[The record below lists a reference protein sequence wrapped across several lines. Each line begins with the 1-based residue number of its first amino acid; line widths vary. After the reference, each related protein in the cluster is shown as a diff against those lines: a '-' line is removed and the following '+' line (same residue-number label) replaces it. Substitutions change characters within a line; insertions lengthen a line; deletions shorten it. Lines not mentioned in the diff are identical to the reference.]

1 MKPKRISHLGN
12 RCMLYGMSKR
22 GPLCFFAD
30 LGHHQRHLAGTII
43 AYGRIP
49 KRMGRPSHWDVRQ
62 LWKWAKAHPISPL
75 NGRVSSGLGLCR
87 CRLRRLALRR

>member
-12 RCMLYGMSKR
+12 RCMLYGMGKR

-43 AYGRIP
+43 ACGRIP
-49 KRMGRPSHWDVRQ
+49 KRMGGPTRSDAIA
-62 LWKWAKAHPISPL
+62 LWAWAKRHPISPL
-75 NGRVSSGLGLCR
+75 SGRISSGLAVCR
-87 CRLRRLALRR
+87 GAMRRRVGR